1 MRSKIGLWGGSCAV
15 RLPKMAVE
23 TLGFHEGETVDLQLE
38 NGALVIR
45 PGRPA
50 FDLSDLVR
58 EAKGL
63 QAPESLDDEPQGSES
78 L

>member
-1 MRSKIGLWGGSCAV
+1 MRSKVGLWGGSHAI

-23 TLGFHEGETVDLQLE
+23 TLGLRDGEAVDLQLE
-38 NGALVIR
+38 NGALLVR
-45 PGRPA
+45 KGRPSYA
-50 FDLSDLVR
+50 LDDLVQ

-63 QAPESLDDEPQGSES
+63 KAPDALDDGPLGDET